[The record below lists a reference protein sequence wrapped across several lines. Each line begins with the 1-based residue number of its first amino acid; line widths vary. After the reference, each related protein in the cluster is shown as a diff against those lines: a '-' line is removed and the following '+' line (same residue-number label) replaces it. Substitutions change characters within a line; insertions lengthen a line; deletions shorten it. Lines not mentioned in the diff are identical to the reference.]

1 MVSDEVRGAV
11 RIHASAECSLPF
23 LTVAAASVR
32 YIERHYDS
40 VAFLEERNTRAGF
53 DHYSHILMT

>member
-1 MVSDEVRGAV
+1 MNDEVKGAV

-23 LTVAAASVR
+23 LAVAAASICHVKW
-32 YIERHYDS
+32 HHDS
-40 VAFLEERNTRAGF
+40 VAFLEERDARTGF